1 MRVCVLLFGF
11 SWGIHN
17 SRPDDIDED
26 VTEEYDRGEEDHVD
40 VGGEIADD
48 DGELQL
54 KSKNRH

>member
-54 KSKNRH
+54 K